1 VPGAAT
7 RPEAARGAR
16 AGRGIGPLS
25 ARPAAPAADQAPLRA
40 RARIVATRLPL
51 IEAAPGGPLPP
62 LPRSAWIEIDL
73 DALVSNARL
82 LQSSLPPGVRLEAV
96 VKGDA
101 YGHGAVA
108 VARALVAAG
117 IQSLS
122 VATFDEGLELR
133 QAGISVPILVL
144 FPIPPE
150 FVPDA
155 MCLRL
160 SVTAGDQTL
169 LERSLAVLDRL
180 AGAGAGGA
188 AVAADRELPI
198 HLEVETGLGRGGL
211 HSSDVPAA
219 AAAIEAAPR
228 ARLAGVWSHLQAP
241 GDPGRT
247 ADQAARLGVASSL
260 LEKVGI
266 TMPDRHLAAS
276 GGLLAASAPG
286 YDVVRVGLAV
296 YGIVPDGLA
305 VDERQA
311 ATAAGLEP
319 ILSLRA
325 RPVRVTELPAGTGV
339 SYGPTFVTS
348 RPSRI
353 ATLPLGYADGLP
365 RSLSNKAQV
374 LVRGGRVPAVGTV
387 AMDAVMVDVTDVPGA
402 PVSVDDEF
410 TLIGTQG
417 DETIDAIEMAR
428 WGNTISY
435 EIVTAM
441 SGRLPR
447 VYYAAARAVQMR
459 AVACDL
465 DRGGGEVDRTDAP
478 ASEEDPGPLGCE

>member
-1 VPGAAT
+1 M
-7 RPEAARGAR
+7 
-16 AGRGIGPLS
+16 
-25 ARPAAPAADQAPLRA
+25 
-40 RARIVATRLPL
+40 
-51 IEAAPGGPLPP
+51 
-62 LPRSAWIEIDL
+62 PRSAWIEIDL
-73 DALVSNARL
+73 DAVVSNARL
-82 LQSSLPPGVRLEAV
+82 LQGSLPSGIRLEAV
-96 VKGDA
+96 VKADA
-101 YGHGAVA
+101 YGHGAVP

-117 IQSLS
+117 VRSLS

-133 QAGISVPILVL
+133 QAGVSVPILIL

-150 FVPDA
+150 LVLDA
-155 MCLRL
+155 MRFSL

-169 LERSLAVLDRL
+169 LERTLAVLDHL
-180 AGAGAGGA
+180 DA
-188 AVAADRELPI
+188 ATVPADRELPI

-211 HSSDVPAA
+211 HSTDVPAA
-219 AAAIEAAPR
+219 AAAIQAAPR
-228 ARLAGVWSHLQAP
+228 ARLAGLWSHLQAP
-241 GDPGRT
+241 ADAGRT
-247 ADQAARLGVASSL
+247 ADQAERLGIASSL
-260 LEKVGI
+260 LEEVGL

-276 GGLLAASAPG
+276 GGMLAASAPS
-286 YDVVRVGLAV
+286 YDVVRIGLAM
-296 YGIVPDGLA
+296 YGIVPDGLT
-305 VDERQA
+305 VDERHA
-311 ATAAGLEP
+311 AAAAGLRP

-387 AMDAVMVDVTDVPGA
+387 AMDAVMIDVTDVPGS

-417 DETIDAIEMAR
+417 NETIDAIEVAQ

-447 VYYAAARAVQMR
+447 VYYAAAKPVQMR
-459 AVACDL
+459 VVACDL
-465 DRGGGEVDRTDAP
+465 GWGGGETGGSGGPV
-478 ASEEDPGPLGCE
+478 SEEEPGPLGCE

>member
-1 VPGAAT
+1 
-7 RPEAARGAR
+7 
-16 AGRGIGPLS
+16 
-25 ARPAAPAADQAPLRA
+25 
-40 RARIVATRLPL
+40 
-51 IEAAPGGPLPP
+51 

-82 LQSSLPPGVRLEAV
+82 LQGSLAPGIRLEAV

-101 YGHGAVA
+101 YGHGAVP

-117 IQSLS
+117 VQSLS

-150 FVPDA
+150 LVPDA
-155 MCLRL
+155 LRL
-160 SVTAGDQTL
+160 CLSLTAGDQTL
-169 LERSLAVLDRL
+169 LERTLAVLHRL
-180 AGAGAGGA
+180 DDA
-188 AVAADRELPI
+188 AVPDDRELPI
-198 HLEVETGLGRGGL
+198 HVEVETGLGRGGL
-211 HSSDVPAA
+211 HSTDVPAA

-228 ARLAGVWSHLQAP
+228 ARLAGLWSHLQAA
-241 GDPGRT
+241 GDPTRT
-247 ADQAARLGVASSL
+247 AAQAASLGVASSL
-260 LEKVGI
+260 LEEVGM

-276 GGLLAASAPG
+276 GGLLAASAPS
-286 YDVVRVGLAV
+286 YDVVRIGLAM
-296 YGIVPDGLA
+296 YGIVPEGLT
-305 VDERQA
+305 VDDRHA
-311 ATAAGLEP
+311 AAAAGLQP

-374 LVRGGRVPAVGTV
+374 LVRGERVPAVGTV

-417 DETIDAIEMAR
+417 EETIDAVEVAR

-441 SGRLPR
+441 SARLPR
-447 VYYAAARAVQMR
+447 VYYAAAKAVQMR
-459 AVACDL
+459 VIACDPVW
-465 DRGGGEVDRTDAP
+465 GGGEIDGPGAL
-478 ASEEDPGPLGCE
+478 ASEEEPGPLGCE

>member
-1 VPGAAT
+1 MAW
-7 RPEAARGAR
+7 RH
-16 AGRGIGPLS
+16 
-25 ARPAAPAADQAPLRA
+25 
-40 RARIVATRLPL
+40 PL
-51 IEAAPGGPLPP
+51 IEALPGRDLPP

-82 LQSSLPPGVRLEAV
+82 LAGSLAPGIRLEAV
-96 VKGDA
+96 VKADA
-101 YGHGAVA
+101 YGHGAVP

-117 IQSLS
+117 VESLS

-133 QAGISVPILVL
+133 QAGVTVPILIL

-150 FVPDA
+150 LVPAA
-155 MCLRL
+155 MRHCL

-169 LERSLAVLDRL
+169 LDRTLAVLDGL
-180 AGAGAGGA
+180 TADD
-188 AVAADRELPI
+188 VPADRELAV

-211 HSSDVPAA
+211 HSTEVPAA
-219 AAAIEAAPR
+219 AAAIEASPR
-228 ARLAGVWSHLQAP
+228 ARLTGLWSHLQAA
-241 GDPGRT
+241 GDADRT
-247 ADQAARLGVASSL
+247 ADQAARLGVASSM
-260 LEKVGI
+260 LEEVGV

-276 GGLLAASAPG
+276 GGMLAASAPAF
-286 YDVVRVGLAV
+286 DVVRIGLAM
-296 YGIVPDGLA
+296 YGIVPDGLGVA
-305 VDERQA
+305 ERHA
-311 ATAAGLEP
+311 ATAAGLRP

-325 RPVRVTELPAGTGV
+325 RPVRVADLPAGTGV

-365 RSLSNKAQV
+365 RCLSNKAQV

-387 AMDAVMVDVTDVPGA
+387 AMDAVMIDVTDVPGP
-402 PVSVDDEF
+402 PVTVDDEF
-410 TLIGTQG
+410 TLIGRQNG
-417 DETIDAIEMAR
+417 ESIDAVEVAQ

-459 AVACDL
+459 VVACDL
-465 DRGGGEVDRTDAP
+465 GRDGGEIDRPGALVR
-478 ASEEDPGPLGCE
+478 EDEPGPLGCE

>member
-1 VPGAAT
+1 M
-7 RPEAARGAR
+7 
-16 AGRGIGPLS
+16 
-25 ARPAAPAADQAPLRA
+25 
-40 RARIVATRLPL
+40 
-51 IEAAPGGPLPP
+51 
-62 LPRSAWIEIDL
+62 
-73 DALVSNARL
+73 
-82 LQSSLPPGVRLEAV
+82 
-96 VKGDA
+96 
-101 YGHGAVA
+101 
-108 VARALVAAG
+108 ARALVAAG

-150 FVPDA
+150 LAPDA
-155 MCLRL
+155 MRLRF

-169 LERSLAVLDRL
+169 LERTLAALDCP
-180 AGAGAGGA
+180 A
-188 AVAADRELPI
+188 AAAAADAASVAADRELAI

-211 HSSDVPAA
+211 HLSDVAA
-219 AAAIEAAPR
+219 AAATIEAAPR
-228 ARLAGVWSHLQAP
+228 ARLAGLWSHLQAA
-241 GDPGRT
+241 GDADRT

-260 LEKVGI
+260 LEEVGI
-266 TMPDRHLAAS
+266 ALPDRHLAAS

-286 YDVVRVGLAV
+286 YDGVRIGLAM
-296 YGIVPDGLA
+296 YGIVPDGLT

-311 ATAAGLEP
+311 ATAAGLKP

-387 AMDAVMVDVTDVPGA
+387 AMDAVMIDVTDVPGA

-428 WGNTISY
+428 SSNTISY
-435 EIVTAM
+435 EILTAM

-465 DRGGGEVDRTDAP
+465 DRGGGEVGRTDAR
-478 ASEEDPGPLGCE
+478 ASEEEPGPLGCE

>member
-1 VPGAAT
+1 M
-7 RPEAARGAR
+7 
-16 AGRGIGPLS
+16 
-25 ARPAAPAADQAPLRA
+25 
-40 RARIVATRLPL
+40 
-51 IEAAPGGPLPP
+51 
-62 LPRSAWIEIDL
+62 PRSAWIEIDL
-73 DALVSNARL
+73 DALVSNAHL
-82 LQSSLPPGVRLEAV
+82 LQRSLPAGIRLEAV

-101 YGHGAVA
+101 YGHGAVP
-108 VARALVAAG
+108 VARTLVAAG
-117 IQSLS
+117 VQSLS

-133 QAGISVPILVL
+133 QAGIAVPILIL

-150 FVPDA
+150 LVADA
-155 MCLRL
+155 MRLCL

-169 LERSLAVLDRL
+169 LERTLAVLDRL
-180 AGAGAGGA
+180 GADATPADATPADAAPTDAAPADAAPAAATPADAAPAAATPADAA
-188 AVAADRELPI
+188 AVSGDRKLPI

-211 HSSDVPAA
+211 HSTDVPAA
-219 AAAIEAAPR
+219 AAAIEASPR
-228 ARLAGVWSHLQAP
+228 ARFAGLWSHLQAA
-241 GDPGRT
+241 GDSDRT
-247 ADQAARLGVASSL
+247 ADQADRLGIASSL
-260 LEKVGI
+260 LEEVGI

-286 YDVVRVGLAV
+286 YDVVRIGLAM

-305 VDERQA
+305 VDGRHA
-311 ATAAGLEP
+311 ATAAGLKP

-325 RPVRVTELPAGTGV
+325 RPVRVTELAAGTGV

-348 RPSRI
+348 RRSRI

-374 LVRGGRVPAVGTV
+374 LVRGRRVPAVGTV
-387 AMDAVMVDVTDVPGA
+387 AMDAVMIDVTDVPGA

-435 EIVTAM
+435 EVVTAM

-447 VYYAAARAVQMR
+447 VYYAAAKAVQMR
-459 AVACDL
+459 AVAWDL
-465 DRGGGEVDRTDAP
+465 GWGGEEIGRPDALT
-478 ASEEDPGPLGCE
+478 SEEEPGPLGCE

>member
-1 VPGAAT
+1 VP
-7 RPEAARGAR
+7 
-16 AGRGIGPLS
+16 
-25 ARPAAPAADQAPLRA
+25 
-40 RARIVATRLPL
+40 
-51 IEAAPGGPLPP
+51 
-62 LPRSAWIEIDL
+62 
-73 DALVSNARL
+73 
-82 LQSSLPPGVRLEAV
+82 
-96 VKGDA
+96 
-101 YGHGAVA
+101 

-150 FVPDA
+150 LVPDA
-155 MCLRL
+155 MRLRL

-169 LERSLAVLDRL
+169 LERTLAVLDRPAAA
-180 AGAGAGGA
+180 AG
-188 AVAADRELPI
+188 VAADRELAI
-198 HLEVETGLGRGGL
+198 HIEVETGLGRGGL

-228 ARLAGVWSHLQAP
+228 ARLAGLWSHLQAA
-241 GDPGRT
+241 GDADRT
-247 ADQAARLGVASSL
+247 ADQAARLGVASGL
-260 LEKVGI
+260 LEEVGI
-266 TMPDRHLAAS
+266 ALPDRHLAAS

-286 YDVVRVGLAV
+286 YDGVRIGLAM
-296 YGIVPDGLA
+296 YGIVPDGLT
-305 VDERQA
+305 VDERLA
-311 ATAAGLEP
+311 ATAAGLRP

-387 AMDAVMVDVTDVPGA
+387 AMDAVMIDVTDVPGA

-465 DRGGGEVDRTDAP
+465 DRGGGEVGRTDAR
-478 ASEEDPGPLGCE
+478 ASEEEPGPLGCE

>member
-1 VPGAAT
+1 
-7 RPEAARGAR
+7 
-16 AGRGIGPLS
+16 
-25 ARPAAPAADQAPLRA
+25 
-40 RARIVATRLPL
+40 
-51 IEAAPGGPLPP
+51 

-73 DALVSNARL
+73 DALVSNALL
-82 LQSSLPPGVRLEAV
+82 LQGTLPSGIRLEAV

-101 YGHGAVA
+101 YGHGAVP

-117 IQSLS
+117 VQSLS

-150 FVPDA
+150 LVPDA
-155 MCLRL
+155 TRLRL
-160 SVTAGDQTL
+160 SLTAGDQTL
-169 LERSLAVLDRL
+169 LERTLTVLDHL
-180 AGAGAGGA
+180 DAA
-188 AVAADRELPI
+188 AVPADLELRI

-211 HSSDVPAA
+211 HSTDIPAA
-219 AAAIEAAPR
+219 AAAIEASPR
-228 ARLAGVWSHLQAP
+228 ARLAGLWSHLQAA
-241 GDPGRT
+241 GDPDRT

-260 LEKVGI
+260 LEEVGVTI
-266 TMPDRHLAAS
+266 PDRHLAAS
-276 GGLLAASAPG
+276 GGLLAASAPS
-286 YDVVRVGLAV
+286 YDIVRTGLAL
-296 YGIVPDGLA
+296 YGIVPDGLK
-305 VDERQA
+305 VDERHA
-311 ATAAGLEP
+311 AAAAGLKP

-325 RPVRVTELPAGTGV
+325 RPVRVMELPAGTGV
-339 SYGPTFVTS
+339 SYGPTFITS

-402 PVSVDDEF
+402 PVSVDDDF
-410 TLIGTQG
+410 ALIGTQG
-417 DETIDAIEMAR
+417 NDTIDAREVAQ

-447 VYYAAARAVQMR
+447 VYYAAAKAVQMR
-459 AVACDL
+459 TVACDL
-465 DRGGGEVDRTDAP
+465 VRGGGEIGRQGAL
-478 ASEEDPGPLGCE
+478 ASEEEPGALGASRSDEARGRAEPRVKVRP

>member
-1 VPGAAT
+1 MAM
-7 RPEAARGAR
+7 
-16 AGRGIGPLS
+16 
-25 ARPAAPAADQAPLRA
+25 PAA
-40 RARIVATRLPL
+40 ARIVATRLPL
-51 IEAAPGGPLPP
+51 IEAAPGQPLPP
-62 LPRSAWIEIDL
+62 LPRTAWIEIDL
-73 DALVSNARL
+73 DALVSNARIL
-82 LQSSLPPGVRLEAV
+82 AGSLPSGIRLEAV

-101 YGHGAVA
+101 YGHGAVP
-108 VARALVAAG
+108 VARALVGAG
-117 IQSLS
+117 VRSLS

-150 FVPDA
+150 LVPDA
-155 MCLRL
+155 MRLCL

-169 LERSLAVLDRL
+169 LDRTLAVLDSL
-180 AGAGAGGA
+180 DDAGDQAA
-188 AVAADRELPI
+188 AVAASRAELPI

-211 HSSDVPAA
+211 HSTDVPAA
-219 AAAIEAAPR
+219 AAAIEASPR
-228 ARLAGVWSHLQAP
+228 ARLAGLWSHLQAA
-241 GDPGRT
+241 DDAGRT
-247 ADQAARLGVASSL
+247 AAQAARLGVASSL
-260 LEKVGI
+260 LEEVGI

-276 GGLLAASAPG
+276 GGLLVGAPG
-286 YDVVRVGLAV
+286 YDVVRIGLAM
-296 YGIVPDGLA
+296 YGIVPDGLT
-305 VDERQA
+305 VDQRHA
-311 ATAAGLEP
+311 ATAAGLKP

-325 RPVRVTELPAGTGV
+325 RPVRVTDLPAGTGV
-339 SYGPTFVTS
+339 SYGPTFITR

-374 LVRGGRVPAVGTV
+374 LVRGVRVPAVGTV

-417 DETIDAIEMAR
+417 DESIDALEMAR

-459 AVACDL
+459 AVACDPV
-465 DRGGGEVDRTDAP
+465 RGGREIVSSDAR
-478 ASEEDPGPLGCE
+478 ALEEQPGPLGCE